1 MVWVVARSKNFE
13 EADRFRLQSIRAP
26 EFLKELDIKIL
37 ARLDEDAVN
46 NETDTF
52 SEFLCRFKGSFSKSI
67 RF

>member
-52 SEFLCRFKGSFSKSI
+52 SEFLCIFKGSFSKSI

>member
-1 MVWVVARSKNFE
+1 MVARGKNFE
-13 EADRFRLQSIRAP
+13 ETDRFRLQSIRAP